1 MKYRVGYRTVCRR
14 SLICVGVVAA
24 LGSAASASAQNLSEI
39 VVTAERRE
47 TTLQRTPI
55 SVIAFNEEAMELRGI
70 ETLEDIAL
78 YTPNLDIKGGR
89 GFGNASPTYEIRGL
103 IRRRRSD
110 GRAVGGPL
118 RRRDFHATHH
128 GALHEHARRAA
139 RRGASGTARNA
150 VRAQQHGRR
159 DPRLHATTARP
170 ARGALRM
177 SAGSFSR
184 ADLNAMMNV
193 PITDTVYFRVQ
204 GATLNQDGYVRRG
217 TQELGGSEDTIGR
230 LQLALVP
237 NENLRVTFA
246 ASMQSSES
254 DGNPQDLATF
264 DMNPNLNYQGER
276 ADWLSDFLAL
286 AGQPR
291 LDPNNDPRLV
301 LDDYTMP
308 DWCFL
313 DDGNPDWDT
322 SCEQTNESD
331 YSQFSVNAAWQFES
345 GLELHLDHRRFGL
358 RERGPHRLG
367 DDRHEG
373 RPDQRRV
380 RRDVPGAAAHRGLRA
395 RRPRDGCLVLR
406 GGLELRRGRCS
417 SGAGRA
423 SITVPVDVRGY
434 AARCRRNEHVP
445 PGRSVRHDR
454 HRDRSNH
461 DVVRGIRELGL
472 APDRPLHGDARCPLR
487 DTTRK
492 RSRKFGSR
500 PMTSCP
506 SSATTSTEVF
516 AQDDWDDT
524 DYRLTFDY
532 QLSDNHMV
540 YLHILE
546 GLPRRRI

>member
-1 MKYRVGYRTVCRR
+1 MKYTVGYGTVCRR

-70 ETLEDIAL
+70 ETLEDIAI

-103 IRRRRSD
+103 SGGGGATGERSAALYVDGIFMPRTTGPFMSMLDVQRVEVLRGPQGTLFGRNSTGGAIR
-110 GRAVGGPL
+110 V
-118 RRRDFHATHH
+118 FT
-128 GALHEHARRAA
+128 
-139 RRGASGTARNA
+139 
-150 VRAQQHGRR
+150 QQPHSEREG
-159 DPRLHATTARP
+159 HV
-170 ARGALRM
+170 RM

-193 PITDTVYFRVQ
+193 PITDTVFFRVQ

-230 LQLALVP
+230 MQLALVP

-264 DMNPNLNYQGER
+264 DMNPNLNYQGGR

-291 LDPNNDPRLV
+291 LDPNNDSRLV
-301 LDDYTMP
+301 LDDFTMA

-331 YSQFSVNAAWQFES
+331 YSQFSINANWQINQDWSFTSITGVSDFES
-345 GLELHLDHRRFGL
+345 AGRTDWVMIGTRVDPTNVESDVVYQELQLTADFGRVDLVTGVSFFGEDSSSTGAVHERRGTSIYNATGGLPGTPPDAVATSTFGPNGLFVTTDTAIDQTTTSYGVFANLAWHLTDRFTVTPGV
-358 RERGPHRLG
+358 RYGYDEKEVTQVRFAA
-367 DDRHEG
+367 DDFI
-373 RPDQRRV
+373 PFS
-380 RRDVPGAAAHRGLRA
+380 GAVDGGLRA
-395 RRPRDGCLVLR
+395 GRLERHRLSAHVGLSAHRQPHGVSHVLE
-406 GGLELRRGRCS
+406 G
-417 SGAGRA
+417 
-423 SITVPVDVRGY
+423 V
-434 AARCRRNEHVP
+434 
-445 PGRSVRHDR
+445 PGRRV
-454 HRDRSNH
+454 
-461 DVVRGIRELGL
+461 
-472 APDRPLHGDARCPLR
+472 
-487 DTTRK
+487 
-492 RSRKFGSR
+492 
-500 PMTSCP
+500 
-506 SSATTSTEVF
+506 
-516 AQDDWDDT
+516 
-524 DYRLTFDY
+524 
-532 QLSDNHMV
+532 
-540 YLHILE
+540 
-546 GLPRRRI
+546 